1 MVVLVVVVVLV
12 AAVRADICNATSLI
26 SVLLLKEETVA
37 LRVFVVTF
45 VRRCSG
51 CFFPCVL
58 VREERS
64 RVRSAWSLVLDL
76 VAQRNL
82 FKKCFFPRKTE
93 VMRHFEI

>member
-51 CFFPCVL
+51 CFFSLRPC
-58 VREERS
+58 EGGT
-64 RVRSAWSLVLDL
+64 
-76 VAQRNL
+76 
-82 FKKCFFPRKTE
+82 FKSQLGLWY
-93 VMRHFEI
+93 